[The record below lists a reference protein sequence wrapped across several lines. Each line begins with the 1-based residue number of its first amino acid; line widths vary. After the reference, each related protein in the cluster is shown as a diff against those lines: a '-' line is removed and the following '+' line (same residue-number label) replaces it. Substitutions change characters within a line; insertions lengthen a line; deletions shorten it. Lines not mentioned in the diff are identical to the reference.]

1 MRKYTKENLY
11 NLKRFEKERI
21 EKLNY
26 NDELYFIEVF
36 FQKTVHMEVY
46 SKGSDGYSY
55 KNMHYTYK
63 RLDESLNYPFISWKN
78 LSCCG
83 GFITDEDYLERA
95 VQDGLKLVSGLTYF
109 SDDYSNDTKI
119 QNYIANNQSDDFS
132 LLVNVDKV
140 ETYLGIK
147 DRIGINVIRK
157 GKLLDYY
164 NFREIK
170 RMYKKLLP
178 ELDEYI
184 NVIFRKDNKLY
195 RMFNTDMMELIEKSE
210 YDYVNAKDVSE
221 MIYTG
226 LLLGYPVESTASL
239 LKSY

>member
-1 MRKYTKENLY
+1 M
-11 NLKRFEKERI
+11 
-21 EKLNY
+21 
-26 NDELYFIEVF
+26 
-36 FQKTVHMEVY
+36 
-46 SKGSDGYSY
+46 
-55 KNMHYTYK
+55 
-63 RLDESLNYPFISWKN
+63 
-78 LSCCG
+78 
-83 GFITDEDYLERA
+83 
-95 VQDGLKLVSGLTYF
+95 
-109 SDDYSNDTKI
+109 
-119 QNYIANNQSDDFS
+119 
-132 LLVNVDKV
+132 
-140 ETYLGIK
+140 
-147 DRIGINVIRK
+147 
-157 GKLLDYY
+157 DYY

-195 RMFNTDMMELIEKSE
+195 RMFFTDMMELIEKSE